1 MKTLMGFRNMKQ
13 IDFEI
18 SKINIALSILQS
30 DVNDIAS
37 ATVSKPSLSDIHSK
51 RKHQDSIFVNF
62 VDDIKKIRDNQAFL
76 KKRLEFIKSIKKA
89 IINYINLDSDSE
101 LSKIFKAYFIDNIKI
116 KKIADDMSLSVPLV
130 YKRIGNFYDF
140 INNTTLLKSQTKY
153 I

>member
-13 IDFEI
+13 IDSEI

-37 ATVSKPSLSDIHSK
+37 ATVSKPSLSDVHSQK
-51 RKHQDSIFVNF
+51 KHQDSTFVNF
-62 VDDIKKIRDNQAFL
+62 VDDVKKIRDNQIFL

-89 IINYINLDSDSE
+89 IINSINLNSDSE

-130 YKRIGNFYDF
+130 YKQISSFYDF
-140 INNTTLLKSQTKY
+140 INNATLLKS
-153 I
+153 

>member
-13 IDFEI
+13 IDCEI

-51 RKHQDSIFVNF
+51 REHQDSIFVNF